1 VQIAGIE
8 IPSDSP
14 AFLAILAVHVPLGL
28 LAVVTGAVA
37 MLKEKRRG
45 GHTRF
50 GSIYFWSLCALFL
63 TSTALAAMRW
73 ADDYHLFILGAVAF
87 VAAIVGREVRRQ
99 KWRTRIDLHVVG
111 MGVSYIA
118 MLTAF
123 YVDNGKNLP
132 LWQDLP
138 YVSYWLIP
146 GAVGIPLIVR
156 ALARESRLPV
166 GMGDA
171 LR

>member
-1 VQIAGIE
+1 MIGAGIE

-14 AFLAILAVHVPLGL
+14 AFLSILAIHVPLGL

-50 GSIYFWSLCALFL
+50 GSIYFWSLAALFA

-73 ADDYHLFILGAVAF
+73 SDDYHLFALGAVAF
-87 VAAIVGREVRRQ
+87 AAAIVGREARRRR
-99 KWRTRIDLHVVG
+99 WSTRIDLHVVA

-123 YVDNGKNLP
+123 YVDNGRSLP
-132 LWQDLP
+132 LWRDLP
-138 YVSYWLIP
+138 TVAYWLIP
-146 GAVGIPLIVR
+146 SAVGIPLIVR
-156 ALARESRLPV
+156 ALTRGPTLAIGAE
-166 GMGDA
+166 GA
-171 LR
+171 AH